1 MKELTG
7 KKNEREI
14 RFELLRICSMLLIVT
29 SHLITYGQVLDHLD
43 ATAANYWI
51 AWIIRGFCRVSVP
64 AFILIDGYFMCE
76 KEFKLQK
83 LVLLWGSVMFYE
95 TILSA
100 VMIWIQGQQF
110 PKMQV
115 IYDLAPIMSGRY
127 WFITQYA
134 MLMVVSP
141 VLNRAIKSMSQ
152 REHLSLIVCLVLVFS
167 LFANMFAGI
176 YDFSKVGSG
185 SNFIWFVVLYF
196 TAAYIKKWPLKY
208 HSCCFWGVGYVI
220 FALCNALVTRMI
232 VLFQFPVLCNQPLAF
247 YEMNSIF
254 TYLASICFFLFFA
267 QGLQGMEHR
276 FKLRNQ
282 ILSLGKMT
290 LAIYLI
296 SDNAAV
302 RDFLWV
308 RLLHVPEFVNSLI
321 LWPYAVVCVVVIFTA
336 CCCVEKIRALLFDK
350 LHITGALQ
358 WISRC
363 INAGYQKCLDWF
375 LLRI

>member
-1 MKELTG
+1 MPDLAKT
-7 KKNEREI
+7 KNEREV
-14 RFELLRICSMLLIVT
+14 RFELLRICSMLLIVA
-29 SHLITYGQVLDHLD
+29 SHFISHGQVVENLDV
-43 ATAANYWI
+43 TQINYWI
-51 AWIIRGFCRVSVP
+51 TWTVKGFCRVSVP
-64 AFILIDGYFMCE
+64 AFVMIDGYFMYE
-76 KEFKLQK
+76 KKFKLQK
-83 LVLLWGSVMFYE
+83 LVLLWGSVAFYE

-100 VMIWIQGQQF
+100 AMIWIQGQPF

-141 VLNRAIKSMSQ
+141 VLNQAIKAMSQ
-152 REHLSLIVCLVLVFS
+152 REHLSLIVCFVLVFS
-167 LFANMFAGI
+167 LLANLFSGV

-185 SNFIWFVVLYF
+185 SNFIWFVVLYV
-196 TAAYIKKWPLKY
+196 TAAYIKKWPLKLRK
-208 HSCCFWGVGYVI
+208 SWVWCAGYVV
-220 FALCNALVTRMI
+220 FALCNTYVTRM
-232 VLFQFPVLCNQPLAF
+232 VELLQFPVLRNEPLAF
-247 YEMNSIF
+247 YEINSIF

-267 QGLQGMEHR
+267 QGLQSMERR